1 MKRFIWW
8 LSIALVIMV
17 VSIPAIIFF
26 LPLPPLFSD
35 ISYSRSVFDDKHHLL
50 RLTLSRDQQ
59 YRLPISVNDSKTLLP
74 AYSTLVEAT
83 LLQEDQYFYH
93 HPGVNPVS
101 LTRAAMQ
108 TYLTGNRRFGASTI
122 TMQVARLRYGMQSK
136 TLTGKVEQIVR
147 ALQLEMHYSKNQLL
161 AAYLDL
167 APYGNNIQ
175 GVSAASLLYFGK
187 SVNELSLP
195 EILALAVIP
204 QNPIKRTPD
213 RTILQTARAALFQRW
228 IAKHPADSN
237 QLALINLPLQMQS
250 LHAAPF
256 GAPHLVNELLAAHP
270 DQLSINTTLD
280 GQLQRTV
287 ERITQQYVARKSGV
301 GIKNAAVMIVDTRTM
316 ETKVLVGSANFY
328 NTAIAGQIDGTLS
341 KRSPGSTLKP
351 FIYAL
356 AIDQG
361 LIHPDT
367 MLKDVPHSFGSY
379 NPENFDNDFNG
390 PIKAKDALILSRNI
404 PAVTL
409 AAALKQPSLY
419 EFLQQANITHLK
431 PEKYYG
437 LALVLGGAEVSMQD
451 LTALYATLANR
462 GVWRPI
468 KFIQHESADKGK
480 KLLSPEASYLVLD
493 MLQETERPQGF
504 AVNDKNSNEMI
515 AWKTGTSSGYRDAWT
530 EGVVGPYVVSVW
542 LGNFNNQGNPALI
555 GKEMAAPLFFEIITA
570 LRQHSR
576 LTSTAP
582 NPATLNLTKVEV
594 CKVSGMLP
602 NPHCPETEKTWFIPG
617 KSPIAVDTI
626 HREVAINP
634 RTGLRACQ
642 FDQHTQFAVYE
653 FWPSD
658 LLALFKR
665 AGLQRR
671 SPPAPD
677 TSCTLTSKVGEGFSP
692 QITSPQSDITYVAR
706 LADRKVQLP
715 LTAIVDGD
723 VKNLYWF
730 MNETY
735 LGKTSRDKTFFLSAL
750 PGKYVIRV
758 VDDYGRSDGK
768 VVNILLNS

>member
-8 LSIALVIMV
+8 LSIALVIIV

-35 ISYSRSVFDDKHHLL
+35 ISYSRAVYDEQHHLL

-59 YRLPISVNDSKTLLP
+59 YRLPITSNPGVSLQHDDKS
-74 AYSTLVEAT
+74 LVEAT
-83 LLQEDQYFYH
+83 LLQEDQYFFH
-93 HPGVNPVS
+93 HPGINPVS

-122 TMQVARLRYGMQSK
+122 SMQVARLRYGMQSK
-136 TLTGKVEQIVR
+136 TLIGKCEQIVR
-147 ALQLEMHYSKNQLL
+147 ALQLEMHYSKNDILT
-161 AAYLDL
+161 AYLDL

-187 SVNELSLP
+187 SVDELALP

-204 QNPIKRTPD
+204 QNPVKRTPD
-213 RTILQTARAALFQRW
+213 RQVLQQARAALFQRW
-228 IAKHPADSN
+228 IEKHPKDKN

-250 LHAAPF
+250 VHAAPF

-270 DQLSINTTLD
+270 EQQSIKTTLD

-287 ERITQQYVARKSGV
+287 ERITQQYVLRKSGV
-301 GIKNAAVMIVDTRTM
+301 GIKNAAVMIVDTRNM

-356 AIDQG
+356 ALDQG

-379 NPENFDNDFNG
+379 NPENFDNDFTG

-409 AAALKQPSLY
+409 ASELKQPSLY
-419 EFLQQANITHLK
+419 EFLQQANISHLK

-437 LALVLGGAEVSMQD
+437 LALVLGGAEVSMQE
-451 LTALYATLANR
+451 LTGLYATLANR
-462 GVWRPI
+462 GVWQPI
-468 KFIQHESADKGK
+468 KFIQQEPIVTGK
-480 KLLSPEASYLVLD
+480 RVLSPEASYLVLD
-493 MLQETERPQGF
+493 MLKETERPPGF
-504 AVNDKNSNEMI
+504 ALSDKNPNEMI

-530 EGVVGPYVVSVW
+530 VGVVGPYVLAVW

-555 GKEMAAPLFFEIITA
+555 GKEMASPLFFEIISA

-576 LTSTAP
+576 LTSTEP

-617 KSPIAVDTI
+617 KSPIKVDTI

-642 FDQHTQFAVYE
+642 FDQHTEFAVYE

-677 TSCTLTSKVGEGFSP
+677 TKCTLSSKVGEGFAP
-692 QITSPQSDITYVAR
+692 QITSPQSEISYVAR
-706 LADRKVQLP
+706 LNEHKILLP
-715 LTAIVDGD
+715 LTAITDGD

-730 MNETY
+730 SNETY
-735 LGKTSRDKTFFLSAL
+735 LGKVARDKTFFLAAT

-768 VVNILLNS
+768 VINILLNS